1 MVYSPKHKELYLHN
15 PKTGGKSL
23 MFSLQNSSHDWK
35 RDYHM
40 HVTLKELSSNDLFQN
55 YNITATV
62 RNPWSR
68 AVSLYFHSIADRRF
82 YREHTFGNNKALLQ
96 NSPSLINFE
105 TFLKKG
111 YIRNNSPFFKYIQPN
126 FFIETEKLKF
136 TRIFKYENWDEIK
149 DYYSKVIGKKL
160 IIEHNY
166 HTRESINPVIP
177 TDLSID
183 YRNLYNEWSYNFI
196 LKHEKSIIDKFNYT
210 L

>member
-1 MVYSPKHKELYLHN
+1 MVYSLKYKEVHLHN

-23 MFSLQNSSHDWK
+23 MFALQKSSNDWK
-35 RDYHM
+35 KDYSM

-55 YNITATV
+55 CNITTTV

-68 AVSLYFHSIADRRF
+68 AVSLYFHSIADFRF
-82 YREHTFGNNKALLQ
+82 YKEKTFGNNKAVLQ

-111 YIRNNSPFFKYIQPN
+111 YSLNNSQFFRYRQPD

-177 TDLSID
+177 VDLSTD
-183 YRNLYNEWSYNFI
+183 YKKFYNEWSYNFI